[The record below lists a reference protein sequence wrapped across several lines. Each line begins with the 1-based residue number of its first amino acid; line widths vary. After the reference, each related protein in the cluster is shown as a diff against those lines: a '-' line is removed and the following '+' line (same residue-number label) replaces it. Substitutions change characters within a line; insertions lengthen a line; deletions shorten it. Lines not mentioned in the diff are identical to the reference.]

1 MIYSKL
7 YNKYYPFN
15 ACSDI
20 YALSQEEMS
29 RLIHYIK
36 HYPGHISDK
45 LLSARRYGIKVEG
58 WEETKGWK
66 ASLKSSVLPSTG
78 LVDVL
83 IEMQNK
89 CNNIISKIEKAQ
101 PLTAGDLANINR
113 ILYANK
119 YCWLLSIFLCPTP
132 DGRASA
138 IFE

>member
-1 MIYSKL
+1 MIYSNL
-7 YNKYYPFN
+7 YKKYYPFK

-20 YALSQEEMS
+20 YVLSQEEKS

-58 WEETKGWK
+58 WEESKGWK
-66 ASLKSSVLPSTG
+66 ASLKSSVFPSTG

-89 CNNIISKIEKAQ
+89 CNNIISKVEKAQ
-101 PLTAGDLANINR
+101 PLTDGDLANINR

-119 YCWLLSIFLCPTP
+119 YCRPLSWFLVPSP
-132 DGRASA
+132 DGRVSA
-138 IFE
+138 ITK